1 MKRKSRSD
9 AASPRSSSDISRR
22 RAAYPTPPPS
32 APASPLQEES
42 DANAVE
48 PAPPA
53 PAANAP
59 RGRGRAAVTRERAL
73 YFATGERASAPNEE
87 AESWPGYYATMRAL
101 RDNRP
106 AAQDARKRRQPVEE
120 APKVVWTPKRVAR
133 LSVLRADNVVQR
145 LRDLAL
151 QSLAEHVEQL
161 PTLEYIDA
169 TARHQVARAVVK
181 LRRLKPE
188 VLPLF
193 IFPGVTEIDIPD
205 CSNIDEDTLIR
216 ALKDCAALSVLRLGL
231 CGRCVSDSVIDE
243 LGDSL
248 KAVEQLQVQGC
259 YRLSDAGCGALVR
272 RCAPS
277 LDAFEISCNQRITKK
292 SIDYFCELQN
302 LHSLTLSE
310 CPQIGDSCL
319 ESLKTMK
326 NLRKLQLNQMERLT
340 DEFIVSLAQS
350 LPDLE
355 EFSVARCSQLTN
367 IAVKGILEACRGLKI
382 LDVSDLHL
390 ITDECFE
397 PVREHGHALCRVSMR
412 CCLGLTD
419 VAVQHIAF
427 GAKSFLET
435 LQMSSVS
442 QATDVAM
449 MALLEH
455 CATSLTTLDISFCR
469 NIAEDALGILADGTE
484 NLRSLVLW
492 GCTQVTARFL
502 TCHSHDDLIVT
513 GHPLLTGLSIRAM
526 MELRYSPY
534 QRKKSARKAKAT
546 AINRSEGLK
555 WTSEEDSLLRDGVCK
570 FGGKKWKVIAERIEC
585 RSPEECNKRW
595 NKLQSLDTVVKR
607 PWSQEED
614 AQMFQLVKKYG
625 ASKWAVIASYLKGRN
640 GKQCRERWHNQL
652 NPSIK
657 KTPWTEEE
665 NTLILAMQAQFG
677 NCWAKITSQLPGRTD
692 NAVKNH
698 WYSSLK
704 ALASR
709 AHGDRGDQIAKRYK
723 SKKKARKTKSTRF
736 TKKQPKSFFSST
748 VVDLPACVDEECGLV
763 AVPVEDAALLATP
776 VASAADPIVASLASA
791 PDCLDALVVPDVD
804 RGSLSPDAVSSVD
817 TLDVPAYTPSYQD
830 DVLRAQAV
838 IDNILD
844 PMGLGSW
851 SNNSFNPPW
860 LPAAG
865 ATLTTYNQSIQHTTE
880 AWLSSDD
887 SPTSNNLVSADPTSP
902 AQPPFGLDELL
913 FDSLYDV
920 FEGSALQVTNGLESS
935 GLVLS
940 APLGEVARVYKRSTV
955 VTEWG
960 ACITYAPPGSTP
972 AYAAPSLSPLDQADD
987 MLFRTKEE
995 PLNEIPSLDYGYAQQ
1010 ISTFSS
1016 LLDVEL

>member
-513 GHPLLTGLSIRAM
+513 GHPLLTGLSIR
-526 MELRYSPY
+526 Y
-534 QRKKSARKAKAT
+534 
-546 AINRSEGLK
+546 
-555 WTSEEDSLLRDGVCK
+555 
-570 FGGKKWKVIAERIEC
+570 
-585 RSPEECNKRW
+585 
-595 NKLQSLDTVVKR
+595 
-607 PWSQEED
+607 
-614 AQMFQLVKKYG
+614 
-625 ASKWAVIASYLKGRN
+625 
-640 GKQCRERWHNQL
+640 
-652 NPSIK
+652 
-657 KTPWTEEE
+657 
-665 NTLILAMQAQFG
+665 
-677 NCWAKITSQLPGRTD
+677 
-692 NAVKNH
+692 
-698 WYSSLK
+698 
-704 ALASR
+704 
-709 AHGDRGDQIAKRYK
+709 
-723 SKKKARKTKSTRF
+723 
-736 TKKQPKSFFSST
+736 
-748 VVDLPACVDEECGLV
+748 
-763 AVPVEDAALLATP
+763 
-776 VASAADPIVASLASA
+776 
-791 PDCLDALVVPDVD
+791 
-804 RGSLSPDAVSSVD
+804 
-817 TLDVPAYTPSYQD
+817 
-830 DVLRAQAV
+830 
-838 IDNILD
+838 
-844 PMGLGSW
+844 
-851 SNNSFNPPW
+851 
-860 LPAAG
+860 
-865 ATLTTYNQSIQHTTE
+865 
-880 AWLSSDD
+880 
-887 SPTSNNLVSADPTSP
+887 
-902 AQPPFGLDELL
+902 
-913 FDSLYDV
+913 
-920 FEGSALQVTNGLESS
+920 
-935 GLVLS
+935 
-940 APLGEVARVYKRSTV
+940 
-955 VTEWG
+955 
-960 ACITYAPPGSTP
+960 
-972 AYAAPSLSPLDQADD
+972 
-987 MLFRTKEE
+987 
-995 PLNEIPSLDYGYAQQ
+995 
-1010 ISTFSS
+1010 
-1016 LLDVEL
+1016 